1 MMMMRMMRRM
11 LRDVYMASLYYDGIE
26 VWKRMEWVMRCTLWC
41 RYMLIKK
48 VRCWLLSSLFS

>member
-1 MMMMRMMRRM
+1 MMRRRRRM
-11 LRDVYMASLYYDGIE
+11 LRDVYMVRLYYDGIE

-48 VRCWLLSSLFS
+48 VYDAGVYY